1 MSTESTESHV
11 AENIHTVNEHIKQVC
26 AECGRTENPPR
37 LVAVS
42 KTKPLSAIQEAYGV
56 GQRHFGENY
65 VQELTEKSK
74 ALEAMTDIK
83 WHFIGH
89 LQSNKV
95 KLVCKSTN
103 LFVIETI
110 DSEKVARL
118 VNKEWAAHRADPGK
132 TLNVMIQVNTSGEEQ
147 KSGVPPSG
155 IQALADVIRKEC
167 PALSLMGL
175 MTIGESGN
183 GDHDFGELR
192 RCRDEI
198 MKDPSLELSM
208 GMSADYELAIKYG
221 STNVR
226 VGSTIFGARFYP
238 PKK

>member
-1 MSTESTESHV
+1 MSTESHV
-11 AENIHTVNEHIKQVC
+11 AENIKTVNEHIKAIC

-42 KTKPLSAIQEAYGV
+42 KTKPISAVQEAYDI

-65 VQELTEKSK
+65 VVELSEKSK
-74 ALEAMTDIK
+74 ALESLADIK

-89 LQSNKV
+89 LQSNKA
-95 KLVCKSTN
+95 KIVCRTPN

-110 DSEKVARL
+110 DTEKLAKI
-118 VNKEWAAHRADPGK
+118 VNKEWIAHRGDAEK
-132 TLNVMIQVNTSGEEQ
+132 KLNVMIQVNTSGEEQ
-147 KSGVPPSG
+147 KSGVSPDNVK
-155 IQALADVIRKEC
+155 ALADVIAKEC
-167 PALSLMGL
+167 TGLNLMGL

-183 GDHDFGELR
+183 GDHDFGELK

-198 MKDPSLELSM
+198 LGDPTLELSM
-208 GMSADYELAIKYG
+208 GRSADYDMAIRYG

-226 VGSTIFGARFYP
+226 VGSTIFGARYYP
-238 PKK
+238 PKN

>member
-1 MSTESTESHV
+1 MSTESHV
-11 AENIHTVNEHIKQVC
+11 AENIQTVNEHIKAIC

-42 KTKPLSAIQEAYGV
+42 KTKPISAVQEAYSV

-65 VQELTEKSK
+65 VVELSEKSK
-74 ALEAMTDIK
+74 ALEAVTDIK

-89 LQSNKV
+89 LQSNKA
-95 KLVCKSTN
+95 KIVCRTPN

-110 DSEKVARL
+110 DTEKLARI
-118 VNKEWAAHRADPGK
+118 VNKEWIAHRGDSEK
-132 TLNVMIQVNTSGEEQ
+132 KLNVMIQVNTSGEEQ
-147 KSGVPPSG
+147 KSGVSPNDVK
-155 IQALADVIRKEC
+155 ALADIITSEC
-167 PALSLMGL
+167 TGLNLMGL

-183 GDHDFGELR
+183 GDHDFGELK

-198 MKDPSLELSM
+198 LGDSSLELSM
-208 GMSADYELAIKYG
+208 GMSADYEQAIRYG

-226 VGSTIFGARFYP
+226 VGSTIFGARYYP
-238 PKK
+238 PKN